1 MWLPAAIKRR
11 QQLENKRAGGGA
23 PGQLPCFRVGLYF
36 SGEVLSGCSDDRAG
50 GEDMRKGGERDW
62 RDERGG

>member
-23 PGQLPCFRVGLYF
+23 PGQLPCFGVGLYF
-36 SGEVLSGCSDDRAG
+36 IGEVLSVCSDERTG
-50 GEDMRKGGERDW
+50 GEDTKKGGDREI
-62 RDERGG
+62 EG